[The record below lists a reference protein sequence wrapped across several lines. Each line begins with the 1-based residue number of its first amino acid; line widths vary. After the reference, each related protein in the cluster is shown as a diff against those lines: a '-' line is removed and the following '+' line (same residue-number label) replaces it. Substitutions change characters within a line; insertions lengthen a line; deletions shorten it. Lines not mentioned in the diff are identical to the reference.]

1 MAQENVMKVW
11 VVGASNVDIIARS
24 AAPLVAA
31 DSNIGTVEKASGGVG
46 RNIAFA
52 LKALGFD
59 VSMLTALA
67 DDEYGRM
74 ISDGMA
80 KKGIRLAC
88 KPFNGPDDRTG
99 VYCCI
104 LDGDGSFVCAINDM
118 KINEKLSPELVM
130 QFKDDL
136 EAADYVVFD
145 ANIPVETIR
154 ALSALDVKLVADCVS
169 GLKAPKLAEALEHL
183 YLLKAN
189 FLEACAVAEVEG
201 LEPDEEGLQT
211 VMEALVAKGLRRA
224 IISLGRKGAFC
235 YELSGT
241 GTRGVDAPVMEGLNV
256 VSTNGCGDVLL
267 SGFLRALSEGLPI
280 DDALF
285 FGQAASGI
293 NSESMEAVSPALSFE
308 NVRKKAE
315 ERYEQIS

>member
-1 MAQENVMKVW
+1 MKVW
-11 VVGASNVDIIARS
+11 VVGASNVDVMARSDSPIIAT
-24 AAPLVAA
+24 
-31 DSNIGTVEKASGGVG
+31 DSNIGTVEKAPGGVG

-59 VSMLTALA
+59 VSMITAVA
-67 DDEYGRM
+67 DDEYGRL

-80 KKGIRLAC
+80 ATGITMAA
-88 KPFNGPDDRTG
+88 KPFSGPDCRTG

-104 LDGDGSFVCAINDM
+104 LDGDGSLVCAVNDM

-130 QFKDDL
+130 QFKYDL

-145 ANIPVETIR
+145 ANIPIETIK
-154 ALSALDVKLVADCVS
+154 ALTELDVRLVADCVS

-189 FLEACAVAEVEG
+189 FLEACAVAELEG
-201 LEPDEEGLQT
+201 LEPDEDGIQT